1 MSLNGDCLSREDE
14 ENIMESSRSLPE
26 INRSTFVSLTEKS
39 KDERPRSE
47 INDAARSRRLTAKGE
62 AYVENKLHQDRTLA
76 GAALRRKITYIN
88 RMLEQPNEI
97 SVLERLRD
105 DLDSLR
111 ERLDE
116 AHQIYYSKISPG
128 EINEAYEW
136 YDIRDREHFQCRRR
150 INEAIKAQEL
160 VMAPE
165 RFSQRSSRTK
175 SSRSSGSSSSSVRS
189 RLAKAAAKA
198 ATLEI
203 EMDFIDQ
210 EAEHKRQK
218 MLKEIAK
225 AKAKEKAMKKLEKE
239 FALKETISTH
249 QNNDMEAYFEA
260 NNHRVINVKESG
272 QPRHVERR
280 VLDSSSCIH
289 KDDPIKQEF
298 VPEQIDP
305 ALLESQQDGFI
316 PKVELNKAHDN

>member
-26 INRSTFVSLTEKS
+26 INISKLVSLNEKS

-47 INDAARSRRLTAKGE
+47 INDAARSRRLTAKDE

-225 AKAKEKAMKKLEKE
+225 AKAEEKAMKKLEK
-239 FALKETISTH
+239 
-249 QNNDMEAYFEA
+249 
-260 NNHRVINVKESG
+260 
-272 QPRHVERR
+272 
-280 VLDSSSCIH
+280 
-289 KDDPIKQEF
+289 
-298 VPEQIDP
+298 
-305 ALLESQQDGFI
+305 
-316 PKVELNKAHDN
+316 